1 MKQDLNKIET
11 IFKGIIDDIKEGSVT
26 IEDATLELGTT
37 GTVFTII
44 TTNAAE
50 DKKENKS
57 YYLRLQKILDRL
69 KQLEDKPKHNTFT
82 KIDLLTNDVEDN
94 IEDTTKQSAKNLN
107 KQPSKKLINKKYKP
121 MADPSA
127 PDYSQE
133 DIYYD
138 TTLAKRKPFI

>member
-11 IFKGIIDDIKEGSVT
+11 IFKGIIEDIKEGSVT

-94 IEDTTKQSAKNLN
+94 IEDTIEQPAKKLN
-107 KQPSKKLINKKYKP
+107 KQPSKKNKP
-121 MADPSA
+121 MTDPSMV
-127 PDYSQE
+127 DYSLD

-138 TTLAKRKPFI
+138 TTPRKRKPFI

>member
-11 IFKGIIDDIKEGSVT
+11 IFKGIIEDIKEGSVT

-94 IEDTTKQSAKNLN
+94 IEDTTNQL
-107 KQPSKKLINKKYKP
+107 
-121 MADPSA
+121 D
-127 PDYSQE
+127 
-133 DIYYD
+133 
-138 TTLAKRKPFI
+138 

>member
-94 IEDTTKQSAKNLN
+94 IEDTIEQPVKKIN
-107 KQPSKKLINKKYKP
+107 KQPSKKNKP
-121 MADPSA
+121 MTDPSMV
-127 PDYSQE
+127 DYSLD

-138 TTLAKRKPFI
+138 TTPRKRKPFI

>member
-50 DKKENKS
+50 DRKENKS

-94 IEDTTKQSAKNLN
+94 IEDTIEQPVKKIN
-107 KQPSKKLINKKYKP
+107 KQPSKKNKP
-121 MADPSA
+121 MTDPSMV
-127 PDYSQE
+127 DYSLD

-138 TTLAKRKPFI
+138 TTPRKRKPFI

>member
-94 IEDTTKQSAKNLN
+94 IEDTIEQPAKKLN
-107 KQPSKKLINKKYKP
+107 KQPSKKNKP
-121 MADPSA
+121 MTDPSMV
-127 PDYSQE
+127 DYSLD

-138 TTLAKRKPFI
+138 TTPRKRKPFI

>member
-50 DKKENKS
+50 DRKENKS
-57 YYLRLQKILDRL
+57 YYLRLQKVLDRL

-94 IEDTTKQSAKNLN
+94 IEDTIEQPVKKIN
-107 KQPSKKLINKKYKP
+107 KQPSKKNKP
-121 MADPSA
+121 MTDPSMV
-127 PDYSQE
+127 DYSLD

-138 TTLAKRKPFI
+138 TTPRKRKPFI

>member
-11 IFKGIIDDIKEGSVT
+11 IFKGIIEDIKEGSVT

-57 YYLRLQKILDRL
+57 YYLRLQKVLDRL

-94 IEDTTKQSAKNLN
+94 IEDTTKQPVKNQN
-107 KQPSKKLINKKYKP
+107 KQPSKKLTNKNNKP
-121 MADPSA
+121 MTDPSMV
-127 PDYSQE
+127 DYSLD

-138 TTLAKRKPFI
+138 TTPRKRKPFI